1 MCKIYWLLCLQFQ
14 GELDRTS
21 DLSLQT
27 ANSCQIKL
35 KLSFIEDKFM
45 PRKIEFMHLDP
56 VDEFKKGFFISSRF
70 NVTWNY

>member
-35 KLSFIEDKFM
+35 KLSFIEDEFM

-56 VDEFKKGFFISSRF
+56 VDEFKKGLFTSLMF
-70 NVTWNY
+70 